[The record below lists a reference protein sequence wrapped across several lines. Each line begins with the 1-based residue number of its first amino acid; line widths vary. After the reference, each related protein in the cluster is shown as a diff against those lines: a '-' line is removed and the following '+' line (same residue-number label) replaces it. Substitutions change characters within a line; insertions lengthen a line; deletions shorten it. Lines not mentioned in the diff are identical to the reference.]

1 MHSQRHF
8 GELGTHAQQS
18 RAPHPEHRTRPADGD
33 RARHA
38 GDVAGA
44 DGSGQRRTH
53 RLERSHR
60 AVGGV
65 LFAEDA
71 ANGRFDGIGEF
82 PELQKACPRTEQQA
96 HADDADHRRDAP
108 DKAVDR
114 LIDGCDGF
122 EHTFTPFFF
131 TLTQRKLFYF
141 LCFFAAFLPVKA
153 LHKPRRLCYD
163 KGEISVWHCQPQ
175 GDVMDV

>member
-1 MHSQRHF
+1 MHGQRHF
-8 GELGTHAQQS
+8 GEFGTHAQQS
-18 RAPHPEHRTRPADGD
+18 RAPHPEHRARPADGD

-38 GDVAGA
+38 GDIAGA

-53 RLERSHR
+53 CLERSHR
-60 AVGGV
+60 AVGGI

-82 PELQKACPRTEQQA
+82 PELQKACPHTEQQA

-131 TLTQRKLFYF
+131 TLTQRKLFYRILSGLSIYF
-141 LCFFAAFLPVKA
+141 EREICTS
-153 LHKPRRLCYD
+153 RLKVC
-163 KGEISVWHCQPQ
+163 
-175 GDVMDV
+175 